1 MATTHGAH
9 AGDQLYDWDAEGW
22 WAVSYRALW
31 VDDGE
36 RERPNLYQLANP
48 DELSAFV
55 AERRREGDTTCRAIS
70 DAEARAL
77 TIAEVHEYRN
87 LSEF

>member
-9 AGDQLYDWDAEGW
+9 AGDPLYDWDAGGW
-22 WAVSYRALW
+22 WALAHYGDWELPTLV
-31 VDDGE
+31 
-36 RERPNLYQLANP
+36 QLANP

-77 TIAEVHEYRN
+77 TVADIHEYRN
-87 LSEF
+87 AVV